1 MVVINILVSSM
12 AKELWIL
19 FLYNINRVY
28 TVREN
33 QGKTYLF
40 RDGQGKS
47 GKVREF
53 NEKVRENLE
62 KVREIFLES
71 SYLL

>member
-1 MVVINILVSSM
+1 MEYGRCSEWNGMEDLKNGID
-12 AKELWIL
+12 
-19 FLYNINRVY
+19 RVY

-62 KVREIFLES
+62 KVREFFLES